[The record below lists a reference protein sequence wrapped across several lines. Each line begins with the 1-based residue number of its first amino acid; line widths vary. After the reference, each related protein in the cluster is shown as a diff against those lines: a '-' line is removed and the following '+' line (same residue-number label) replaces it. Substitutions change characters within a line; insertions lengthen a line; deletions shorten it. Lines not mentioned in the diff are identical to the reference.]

1 MSLKDIQLEFQRR
14 LRTYTVKEV
23 CKILKFDKKKV
34 YALLQSG
41 ELVGKKTADAQTGR
55 WRVSEQEILNYL
67 SGKESGI
74 RSEDPVR
81 PEVGYDPG
89 Y

>member
-1 MSLKDIQLEFQRR
+1 MSLRDVQLNFQRR
-14 LRTYTVKEV
+14 LRTYTVREV

-41 ELVGKKTADAQTGR
+41 ELRGKKTADAKTGR

-67 SGKESGI
+67 SNKETGI
-74 RSEDPVR
+74 RGEDPVR

>member
-41 ELVGKKTADAQTGR
+41 ELVGKKTCLLYT
-55 WRVSEQEILNYL
+55 S
-67 SGKESGI
+67 
-74 RSEDPVR
+74 PR
-81 PEVGYDPG
+81 PRDRG
-89 Y
+89 